1 MPSTAARAGAAA
13 LAALAALSSLSA
25 CRDSRAGSGADGG
38 SGGTVKIMIGGI
50 DKVIYLPAKLT
61 EQLGYFKEQ
70 GLDVQLLTEPAGA
83 QAENV
88 LISGDVQGVVGFYD
102 HAIHLQ
108 TKGKC
113 VQSVV
118 QMADVPGEAEM
129 VSTSK
134 AGSLTSPAGFK
145 GKKLG
150 VTSPGSSTDFITRA
164 LAVRNG
170 VKTSDYTTV
179 KAGAGQ
185 TFIATM
191 ENGGIDAGMTTD
203 PTVAKLVSTGK
214 AKVMVE
220 MRTEEGTRA
229 ALGGLYPSSSL
240 YMDCAYVRSHGET
253 VQKLANAFVK
263 TLGWIKGHR
272 PAEIAAKMPKDYAG
286 GDPALY
292 EKAVGDSISMFNG
305 DGVMK
310 PEAAENVLKVL
321 AQFSPEVAE
330 KKDQIDLG
338 QTYTTRFVTKAKQG

>member
-1 MPSTAARAGAAA
+1 MPTTSVRVGAAA
-13 LAALAALSSLSA
+13 LAALTALSSLSA
-25 CRDSRAGSGADGG
+25 CRDSRAGSGSDGG

-129 VSTSK
+129 VSASK

-203 PTVAKLVSTGK
+203 PTIAKLVSTGK

-220 MRTEEGTRA
+220 MRTEEGTRR

-240 YMDCAYVRSHGET
+240 YMDCAYVKSHGET

-263 TLGWIKGHR
+263 TLGWIKQHK
-272 PAEIAAKMPKDYAG
+272 PSEIAAKMPKDYAG

-292 EKAVGDSISMFNG
+292 EKAIGDSISMFNG

-310 PEAAENVLKVL
+310 PDAAENVLKVL

-330 KKDQIDLG
+330 KKGQIDLAE
-338 QTYTTRFVTKAKQG
+338 TYTTRFVSNAKQG

>member
-1 MPSTAARAGAAA
+1 MPSTTVRASAAA
-13 LAALAALSSLSA
+13 LAALTALSCLSA
-25 CRDSRAGSGADGG
+25 CRGSRAGGDAG
-38 SGGTVKIMIGGI
+38 SGGTVKIMVGGI

-61 EQLGYFKEQ
+61 ERLGYFKEQ
-70 GLDVQLLTEPAGA
+70 GLDVRLLTEPAGA

-88 LISGDVQGVVGFYD
+88 LISGDVQAVVGFYD

-129 VSTSK
+129 VAASK
-134 AGSLTSPAGFK
+134 AGKLTSPAAFK

-185 TFIATM
+185 TFISTM
-191 ENGGIDAGMTTD
+191 DNGGIDAGMTTD
-203 PTVAKLVSTGK
+203 PTIAKLVSTGK

-240 YMDCAYVRSHGET
+240 YMDCAYVKSHGET

-263 TLGWIKGHR
+263 TLGWIKAHQ
-272 PAEIAAKMPKDYAG
+272 PAEIAAKMPADYAG
-286 GDPALY
+286 GDPKLY
-292 EKAVGDSISMFNG
+292 EKAIGDSAGMFNG

-310 PEAAENVLKVL
+310 PDAAENVLKVL
-321 AQFSPEVAE
+321 AQFSPEVGE
-330 KKDQIDLG
+330 MKDRIDLSK
-338 QTYTTRFVTKAKQG
+338 TYTTQFVTKAKQ

>member
-1 MPSTAARAGAAA
+1 MPSRPVRVSAAV
-13 LAALAALSSLSA
+13 LAALTALSSLSA
-25 CRDSRAGSGADGG
+25 CRDSRSGSGGD
-38 SGGTVKIMIGGI
+38 GGTVKIMVGGI

-61 EQLGYFKEQ
+61 ERLGYFKEQ
-70 GLDVQLLTEPAGA
+70 GLDVQMLTEPAGA

-88 LISGDVQGVVGFYD
+88 LIAGDVQGVVGFYD
-102 HAIHLQ
+102 HSIHLQ

-118 QMADVPGEAEM
+118 QMADVPGEAEL
-129 VSTSK
+129 VASSK
-134 AGSLTSPAGFK
+134 AGSLSSPAGFK

-185 TFIATM
+185 TFISTM
-191 ENGGIDAGMTTD
+191 DNGGIDAGMTTD
-203 PTVAKLVSTGK
+203 PTIAKLVSTRK

-240 YMDCAYVRSHGET
+240 YMDCAYVKSHGET

-263 TLGWIKGHR
+263 TLGWIKQHK
-272 PAEIAAKMPKDYAG
+272 PAEIAAKMPADYAG
-286 GDPALY
+286 GDPKLY
-292 EKAVGDSISMFNG
+292 EQAVGDSITMFNG

-310 PEAAENVLKVL
+310 PDAAANVLKVL

-330 KKDQIDLG
+330 RKDKIDLAE
-338 QTYTTRFVTKAKQG
+338 TYTTRFVTKAKQG

>member
-1 MPSTAARAGAAA
+1 MPSTPFRVGAAA
-13 LAALAALSSLSA
+13 LAALTALSSLSA
-25 CRDSRAGSGADGG
+25 CRDSRAGSGGDGG
-38 SGGTVKIMIGGI
+38 SGGTVKIMVGGI

-70 GLDVQLLTEPAGA
+70 GLNVQLLTEPAGA

-102 HAIHLQ
+102 HSIQLQ
-108 TKGKC
+108 TKDKC

-185 TFIATM
+185 TFISTM

-203 PTVAKLVSTGK
+203 PTIAKLVSTNK

-220 MRTEEGTRA
+220 MRTEEGTRK
-229 ALGGLYPSSSL
+229 ALGGLYPSTSL
-240 YMDCAYVRSHGET
+240 YMDCAWVKSNGET

-263 TLGWIKGHR
+263 TLGWIKQHK

-310 PEAAENVLKVL
+310 PDAAENVLKVL

-330 KKDQIDLG
+330 KKDKIDLSK
-338 QTYTTRFVTKAKQG
+338 TYTTQFVTKAKQG

>member
-1 MPSTAARAGAAA
+1 MSSTAVRAGAAA
-13 LAALAALSSLSA
+13 LAALTALSSLSA
-25 CRDSRAGSGADGG
+25 CRDSRSGSGAGG
-38 SGGTVKIMIGGI
+38 SDGTVKIMVGGI

-129 VSTSK
+129 VSASK
-134 AGSLTSPAGFK
+134 AGSLASPAGFK

-203 PTVAKLVSTGK
+203 PTIAKLVSTGK

-220 MRTEEGTRA
+220 MRTEEGTRR

-240 YMDCAYVRSHGET
+240 YMDCAYVKSHGET
-253 VQKLANAFVK
+253 VQKLADAFVR
-263 TLGWIKGHR
+263 TLGWIRAHK

-330 KKDQIDLG
+330 KKGQIDLAE
-338 QTYTTRFVTKAKQG
+338 TYTTRFAVNAKQG